1 LITVART
8 ARALRED
15 AKRLRTSGWTYA
27 AIAKDW
33 ASWHGLNPRVAMR
46 LAHGF
51 TQTQVAQRWNDL
63 WPDPVPKTAKH
74 ISYWEIWPEPGG
86 RAPSL
91 DTLNR
96 LAMIYQCSAGDL
108 LGGQDHTYLDPAASA
123 AAVSPSTPY
132 SGGSVQL
139 LTVAIAVVREGNQ
152 LLLVCRRDE
161 AGGSWQFPAGVV
173 KPGADPAAVAV
184 SETLAETGVHCR
196 VTKHLGRRLHPVTQV
211 MCEYYLCDYLT
222 GTPENRDPVENL
234 TATWVDAAKLTR
246 FIPAEALF
254 RPISLALMEAA

>member
-1 LITVART
+1 MR
-8 ARALRED
+8 LRE
-15 AKRLRTSGWTYA
+15 SGWTFT

-33 ASWHGLNPRVAMR
+33 ATRHGLNPRVAMR
-46 LAHGF
+46 LAHGL
-51 TQTQVAQRWNDL
+51 TQSQVAERWNDL

-74 ISYWEIWPEPGG
+74 ISYWEIWPERGG

-96 LAMIYQCSAGDL
+96 LALIYQCNAGDL
-108 LGGQDHTYLDPAASA
+108 LGGQDHTYLDSAASA
-123 AAVSPSTPY
+123 VLTSPSTV
-132 SGGSVQL
+132 GRTDGSVQL
-139 LTVAIAVVREGNQ
+139 LTVAIAVVREGHQ

-184 SETLAETGVHCR
+184 TETLAETGIHCR

-211 MCEYYLCDYLT
+211 MCEYLLCDYLT
-222 GTPENRDPVENL
+222 GTPDNGDPVENL
-234 TATWVDAAKLTR
+234 PVSWVDDAKLTK
-246 FIPAEALF
+246 FIPAEAIFPPVLN
-254 RPISLALMEAA
+254 LLTEAT